1 MKFISSL
8 TRYVV
13 QMFQRAFSPKVEE
26 SIRLRT
32 IGVAFLWLAGLGLV
46 WAGGSPWLT
55 LGGAALGTVGYLV
68 SWYRRNRPS
77 RIWALLIA
85 TAIITIAFVM
95 RGQVLE
101 ALTGNWLPLGQF
113 MLLVQ
118 ALASF
123 DMRTRGGL
131 YTTVI
136 ISGLVL
142 FFASQQAFND
152 VFGVF
157 IIGFVVLLLAFLT
170 VSFLEDGVLSARVYW
185 KKHQPSTVIFW
196 VGTTCGVF
204 ALSGMVFWIMPRGET
219 NLGLAQVA
227 ILPFSTN
234 ALEDAAP
241 VPEINPSL
249 IPVSL
254 DQTEENGVRSNNS
267 RFDPGSPSGLSGGQE
282 TPGNVHPD
290 PAAPG
295 EIPGDAFLGNV
306 DAFGVQNDVMFFVR
320 SKVASYWKGRTLD
333 TFDGQHWRTSDT
345 PSSLA
350 PSIYVPGT
358 LINQESRGLDNRLRY
373 SQTFFIQQD
382 VADVVF
388 TGYRG
393 VRIIAAEG
401 SLLGAGV
408 RAGDSY
414 RVLSAHPRHTLEG
427 LRLSEAGWLG
437 SRYRSLPPNSGR
449 LRELASQITEGSTSD
464 FAKMERIMGYLASQ
478 DNYDRN
484 RPGDLTSS
492 ASLDQFLFENEDGS
506 ALDYATATV
515 MLARAS
521 GLSSRLAMGYLP
533 GVRDPLSGA
542 YMVRESDAHAWAE
555 VYFEGQGWVP
565 IDNAPRPDIK
575 LLFDEGG
582 GTGFL
587 LQGGAG
593 EKAFQAVQATPGKV
607 AETIPGL
614 VNNQALWAGSAV
626 LFFIVSVALSWRRFR
641 WLGRRRRDAADSGLA
656 YSLLSGDERREV
668 LKLYRRV
675 EKLLRRH
682 LDVGQRESW
691 QTVGEH
697 NQWLT
702 AGGTDLQE
710 QVLQEQVSWFTSAVW
725 QVAYNPED
733 VPSGLGAEARQR
745 LERLK
750 RALRIHHP

>member
-1 MKFISSL
+1 MKFISNL
-8 TRYVV
+8 PHYVMLLFKRV
-13 QMFQRAFSPKVEE
+13 FSPTVEE
-26 SIRLRT
+26 SIRLRM
-32 IGVAFLWLAGLGLV
+32 IGVGFLWLAGLGLV

-68 SWYRRNRPS
+68 SWYRRNHPS

-85 TAIITIAFVM
+85 TAIIATAFLM

-101 ALTGNWLPLGQF
+101 AFTGNWLPLGQF

-123 DMRTRGGL
+123 DVRTRGGL
-131 YTTVI
+131 YTTLI
-136 ISGLVL
+136 ISGVIL

-170 VSFLEDGVLSARVYW
+170 VSFLEDGVRSAKVYW
-185 KKHQPSTVIFW
+185 QKHQASTVIFW
-196 VGTTCGVF
+196 VGTACGVF
-204 ALSGMVFWIMPRGET
+204 ILSGLVFWVMPRGET

-234 ALEDAAP
+234 ALADAPP
-241 VPEINPSL
+241 VPEINSST

-254 DQTEENGVRSNNS
+254 DRSEENGSPLGNNGSSDAQGIPGGLDQDGLASNDN
-267 RFDPGSPSGLSGGQE
+267 GG
-282 TPGNVHPD
+282 GN
-290 PAAPG
+290 G
-295 EIPGDAFLGNV
+295 GDAFLGNTN
-306 DAFGVQNDVMFFVR
+306 AFGPENDVVFFVR

-333 TFDGQHWRTSDT
+333 TFDGQSWRTSGT
-345 PSSLA
+345 PTDLA
-350 PSIYVPGT
+350 HFSNTPGV
-358 LINQESRGLDNRLRY
+358 LINRESRGLDNRLRY

-382 VADVVF
+382 VADSVF

-393 VRIIAAEG
+393 VRIIAEEG
-401 SLLGAGV
+401 SLQGLGV

-427 LRLSEAGWLG
+427 LRLSQAGWLG
-437 SRYRSLPPNSGR
+437 SKYLELPPNSGR
-449 LRELASQITEGSTSD
+449 LRELARQITEGSTSD
-464 FAKMERIMGYLASQ
+464 FAKMERIMGYLSLQ

-492 ASLDQFLFENEDGS
+492 ASLNEFLFENEEGS

-515 MLARAS
+515 MLARSS

-565 IDNAPRPDIK
+565 IDSAPRPDIK
-575 LLFDEGG
+575 LLFDESG

-587 LQGGAG
+587 FQGGFG
-593 EKAFQAVQATPGKV
+593 EKAFKAVQATPGKV
-607 AETIPGL
+607 AETIPEL
-614 VNNQALWAGSAV
+614 VNNQAIWVGSVV
-626 LFFIVSVALSWRRFR
+626 LFFVVSVALSWRRFR
-641 WLGRRRRDAADSGLA
+641 WLGRRRRDGRGTGLA

-682 LDVGQRESW
+682 VDVEQRESW

-697 NQWLT
+697 NRWAI
-702 AGGTDLQE
+702 AGGTELQE
-710 QVLQEQVSWFTSAVW
+710 QVAWFTSAVW
-725 QVAYNPED
+725 QAAYNPED
-733 VPSGLGAEARQR
+733 VPSGLAAEARQR
-745 LERLK
+745 LGRLK
-750 RALRIHHP
+750 QALRG

>member
-1 MKFISSL
+1 MKFIANL
-8 TRYVV
+8 PHYVT
-13 QMFQRAFSPKVEE
+13 QMFRRAFSPRVEE
-26 SIRLRT
+26 SIRLRM
-32 IGVAFLWLAGLGLV
+32 IGVAFLWLAALGLV

-55 LGGAALGTVGYLV
+55 LGGAALGTVGGLV
-68 SWYRRNRPS
+68 SWYRRSHPS

-85 TAIITIAFVM
+85 TAIIITAFVM

-123 DMRTRGGL
+123 DIRTRGGL
-131 YTTVI
+131 YTTLI
-136 ISGLVL
+136 ISGLIL

-157 IIGFVVLLLAFLT
+157 VIGFVALLLAFLT
-170 VSFLEDGVLSARVYW
+170 VSFLEDSLQSARVYW
-185 KKHQPSTVIFW
+185 KKHQLSTVIFW
-196 VGTTCGVF
+196 VGTACGVF
-204 ALSGMVFWIMPRGET
+204 AFSGLVFWVMPGGET

-234 ALEDAAP
+234 ALEDAPP
-241 VPEINPSL
+241 VPEIDLSL
-249 IPVSL
+249 IPASL
-254 DQTEENGVRSNNS
+254 DRTGENAVPPINPSFNN
-267 RFDPGSPSGLSGGQE
+267 GSPSRLSAGRE
-282 TPGNVHPD
+282 TPGAVGQGT
-290 PAAPG
+290 AP
-295 EIPGDAFLGNV
+295 PGKGPGNPFLGNV
-306 DAFGVQNDVMFFVR
+306 NAFGPQNDVMFFVR

-333 TFDGQHWRTSDT
+333 TFDGQYWRTSGPPTD
-345 PSSLA
+345 LA
-350 PSIYVPGT
+350 PSVNAPGM

-382 VADVVF
+382 VADAIF

-393 VRIIAAEG
+393 VRIIAEEG
-401 SLLGAGV
+401 SLPGAGV

-427 LRLSEAGWLG
+427 LRLSQAGWLG
-437 SRYRSLPPNSGR
+437 SKYLSLPPNSGR
-449 LRELASQITEGSTSD
+449 LRQLARQITEGSTSD
-464 FAKMERIMGYLASQ
+464 FARMERIMGYLASQ
-478 DNYDRN
+478 DNYDLN

-492 ASLDQFLFENEDGS
+492 ASLDQFLFENQEGS

-582 GTGFL
+582 GTGL
-587 LQGGAG
+587 RYQGGFG
-593 EKAFQAVQATPGKV
+593 EQAFQAAQATPGRV
-607 AETIPGL
+607 AEAIPGL
-614 VNNQALWAGSAV
+614 VNHPALWASSAA
-626 LFFIVSVALSWRRFR
+626 LFFAVSVALSWRRFW
-641 WLGRRRRDAADSGLA
+641 WLGRRRRDPATTGLA

-668 LKLYRRV
+668 LRLYRRA
-675 EKLLRRH
+675 EKLLRRYID
-682 LDVGQRESW
+682 LERRESW

-697 NQWLT
+697 NRWAA
-702 AGGTDLQE
+702 AGGTDLR
-710 QVLQEQVSWFTSAVW
+710 EQVSWFTGAVW
-725 QVAYNPED
+725 QAAYNPGSLP
-733 VPSGLGAEARQR
+733 VGLAAEARQR

-750 RALRIHHP
+750 RAVRGG